1 MAGALFS
8 RPGGHARDDA
18 QLSQRHTAA
27 FAHATS
33 KTPMPTDAA
42 PTYQLFHSPG
52 ACSLAPH
59 IALELLGERCGVIWE
74 PVRVVIADG
83 ANRKPEYLAI
93 NPRGRV
99 PALSFRDADGREQ
112 ILTESTAILLFL
124 ASRHPEAGLMASDPI
139 AAIRTVEFLSW
150 LATTMHQTG
159 VRTVFRP
166 ERFTTSADKAAHAA
180 IGEQGR
186 ITVRAGYVELD
197 AKLAGRRFAI
207 GDTFS
212 VVDAML
218 VVHYRWGNRCGID
231 MRRDYPNFAALVDGL
246 RAIPAVERV
255 IAREG
260 IQVD

>member
-1 MAGALFS
+1 MSIAA
-8 RPGGHARDDA
+8 DA
-18 QLSQRHTAA
+18 PLYR
-27 FAHATS
+27 
-33 KTPMPTDAA
+33 
-42 PTYQLFHSPG
+42 LFHSPG

-59 IALELLGERCGVIWE
+59 IVLELLAEAHGVHYE

-99 PALSFRDADGREQ
+99 PALAFRDAGGVEQ

-124 ASRHPEAGLMASDPI
+124 AGRHPEAGLAPTDPV
-139 AAIRTVEFLSW
+139 AAIRIVEFLSW

-166 ERFTTSADKAAHAA
+166 ERFTTGTDKAAHEGIA
-180 IGEQGR
+180 EQGR
-186 ITVRAGYVELD
+186 VTVRTGYAELE
-197 AKLAGRRFAI
+197 ASLAGRRYAL
-207 GDTFS
+207 GETFS
-212 VVDAML
+212 LVDAML

-231 MRRDYPNFAALVDGL
+231 MRHDYPRFAALVDRL
-246 RAIPAVERV
+246 RAMPAVARV

-260 IQVD
+260 IQID